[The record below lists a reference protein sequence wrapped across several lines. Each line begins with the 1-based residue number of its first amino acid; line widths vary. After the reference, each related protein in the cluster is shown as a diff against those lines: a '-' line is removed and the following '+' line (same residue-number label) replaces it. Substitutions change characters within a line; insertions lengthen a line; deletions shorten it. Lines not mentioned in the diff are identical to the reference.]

1 MKLSCT
7 VDITKHF
14 KCTHTAITSGQCS
27 SYPYEINDD
36 VDISGCNGVMTTLE
50 DCITTLS
57 TCNNW
62 GGIICSCKLRYT
74 INTVVDYAIT
84 NSIRN
89 VFSRSLL

>member
-1 MKLSCT
+1 MKLSCI

-27 SYPYEINDD
+27 SFPYEINDA
-36 VDISGCNGVMTTLE
+36 VEISMCIGVEATLE
-50 DCITTLS
+50 NCGSTTFI

-62 GGIICSCKLRYT
+62 GGIICSCKLLYKT
-74 INTVVDYAIT
+74 HTVVDYTIT

-89 VFSRSLL
+89 VF

>member
-1 MKLSCT
+1 MN
-7 VDITKHF
+7 F
-14 KCTHTAITSGQCS
+14 NYTHIAITSGQGS
-27 SYPYEINDD
+27 SFPYEINDA
-36 VDISGCNGVMTTLE
+36 VEISGCNGVETTLE
-50 DCITTLS
+50 DCITTIT